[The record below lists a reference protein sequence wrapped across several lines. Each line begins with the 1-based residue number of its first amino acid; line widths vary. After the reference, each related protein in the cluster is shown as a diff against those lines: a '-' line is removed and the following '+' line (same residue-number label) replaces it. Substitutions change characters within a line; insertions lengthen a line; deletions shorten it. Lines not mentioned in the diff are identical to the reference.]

1 MCACVRVQKKARKKA
16 RKKKRLVRL
25 LNQLIEQLSDSDDEE
40 EEAEDADEEADEE
53 ADDLDNLTADELVKR
68 AIGTNTNRGGG
79 AQKFRKYLAKAKKLK
94 PEYAKDID
102 EALSVFQCNSSG
114 PAKKV
119 LRALVGG

>member
-1 MCACVRVQKKARKKA
+1 M
-16 RKKKRLVRL
+16 
-25 LNQLIEQLSDSDDEE
+25 NQLIEQLSDSDDEE
-40 EEAEDADEEADEE
+40 EEAEDADEEAD
-53 ADDLDNLTADELVKR
+53 DLDRLTADELVKR

-94 PEYAKDID
+94 KPEYAKGID
-102 EALSVFQCNSSG
+102 EALAVFQCNSSG

>member
-1 MCACVRVQKKARKKA
+1 
-16 RKKKRLVRL
+16 
-25 LNQLIEQLSDSDDEE
+25 LIEQFSDSDDEE
-40 EEAEDADEEADEE
+40 EAADDEEEEADDAEDDEDADEEAAEE
-53 ADDLDNLTADELVKR
+53 ADDLDRLTADELVKR

-94 PEYAKDID
+94 PEYAKGID
-102 EALSVFQCNSSG
+102 EALAVFQCNSSG

>member
-1 MCACVRVQKKARKKA
+1 MI
-16 RKKKRLVRL
+16 RL
-25 LNQLIEQLSDSDDEE
+25 LSQLVEQLNDSDDSDDEE
-40 EEAEDADEEADEE
+40 EEAGGADEEADEE
-53 ADDLDNLTADELVKR
+53 ADDLDRLTADELVKR

-94 PEYAKDID
+94 PEYAKGID
-102 EALSVFQCNSSG
+102 EALAVFQCNSSG

>member
-1 MCACVRVQKKARKKA
+1 M
-16 RKKKRLVRL
+16 
-25 LNQLIEQLSDSDDEE
+25 NQLIEQLSDSDDEE
-40 EEAEDADEEADEE
+40 EEAEDADEEAEDADEE

-94 PEYAKDID
+94 PEYAKGID
-102 EALSVFQCNSSG
+102 EALAVFQCNSSG

>member
-1 MCACVRVQKKARKKA
+1 MQKKARKKA

-40 EEAEDADEEADEE
+40 EEAEDADEDADEEAEEE

-94 PEYAKDID
+94 PEYAKGID
-102 EALSVFQCNSSG
+102 EALAVFQCNSSG